1 VAGLGAVDENVLQDG
16 KQPQISPKPDDIS
29 NVEDYNV

>member
-1 VAGLGAVDENVLQDG
+1 VAGLGAVDEHMLQDG

-29 NVEDYNV
+29 TRNYHI